1 VFRYWTCVSVD
12 TTPTLIITL
21 NCVIFKNIIGIDVLM
36 SALCSMSVLHWLQC
50 HLTGNEFNV
59 VIALTTRL
67 IKIEGL

>member
-1 VFRYWTCVSVD
+1 
-12 TTPTLIITL
+12 L

-59 VIALTTRL
+59 VIALTTV
-67 IKIEGL
+67 